1 MSRIRDFM
9 DRRLIAPINTL
20 LKQGV
25 NPSHLALGI
34 AVGFVVG
41 VFPVIGATTVLCTL
55 AAFCLRLNLIAVHAV
70 HYAATPIQLL
80 LIIPFV
86 RLGEHLVRAAPQ
98 PLSISSGLALIEQG
112 VVAAVTTLWDAI
124 VHAVLGWLVIAPFA
138 IWIIY
143 AISRWLIHRISRA
156 SRPLLTSD
164 PVS

>member
-1 MSRIRDFM
+1 
-9 DRRLIAPINTL
+9 
-20 LKQGV
+20 
-25 NPSHLALGI
+25 
-34 AVGFVVG
+34 
-41 VFPVIGATTVLCTL
+41 
-55 AAFCLRLNLIAVHAV
+55 VHAV

-86 RLGEHLVRAAPQ
+86 RLGEHLVRAEPQ

-124 VHAVLGWLVIAPFA
+124 VHAVLGWLAIAPFA

-143 AISRWLIHRISRA
+143 AIARWLIHRMPRA
-156 SRPLLTSD
+156 PRPLLTSD